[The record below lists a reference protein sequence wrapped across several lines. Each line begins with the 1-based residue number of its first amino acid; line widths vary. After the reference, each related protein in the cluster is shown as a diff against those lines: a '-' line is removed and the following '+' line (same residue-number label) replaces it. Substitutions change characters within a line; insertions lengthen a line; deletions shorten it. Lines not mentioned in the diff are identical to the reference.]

1 MSRSLSQAFMR
12 AYPLTAGSMQRNGN
26 AEGLS
31 HAALTK
37 SLSHPKGT
45 VEPSAHEE
53 HEGGHEEAH
62 DDFSSAAK
70 ASLALSH
77 TKEQKEKIQAEDSP
91 NQNEA
96 PAEADRT
103 SILNRL
109 MSQVFLNEK
118 DESTIQFL
126 QGSTLNTMGHFSEG
140 FTLGAV
146 LAGLFHAQK
155 IMNSEKENGQ
165 LIPGQIIAG
174 RGKDG
179 HFYKIAYTKNGK
191 GSFWDRSKKNPNN
204 ESLQILRSKHRGFLG
219 YFRGYEPVAEVLN
232 PANTRYESET
242 LELLLNNGEE
252 PARYIASSL
261 RGDLKI
267 VQRIKNAPDDVID
280 YSRTFQVATDAV
292 ADKHVFQE
300 VPNKAPGIQAGQSL
314 VERTKQ
320 FFSGVGQIFNSW
332 DASPVQSVKTA
343 PVANASRINTNA
355 PLVTTHSRLNRM
367 QTNVFSSIEE
377 ILHYLPEKF
386 RFDPHEV
393 MSMKKKDTLSKFLKY
408 LPPVKN
414 LINWGIWGG
423 AIAVFLGT
431 VFEASHAGVRL
442 PSITLGGGGGSLP
455 ASAPPEG
462 HSPST
467 SKESPSP
474 KGHTDAPTQKI
485 PTPYYESPKPET
497 FLEQTPQIV

>member
-1 MSRSLSQAFMR
+1 MLSFSHAFSRPYMAN
-12 AYPLTAGSMQRNGN
+12 MQSTHRNGD
-26 AEGLS
+26 AEGMT

-37 SLSHPKGT
+37 SVTTHGDGG
-45 VEPSAHEE
+45 E
-53 HEGGHEEAH
+53 HGEHGGGHDEGH
-62 DDFSSAAK
+62 NDFSNAAK
-70 ASLALSH
+70 ASLALSSQR
-77 TKEQKEKIQAEDSP
+77 QKESNKQTEEKDGKKDDALARVGKDP
-91 NQNEA
+91 L
-96 PAEADRT
+96 
-103 SILNRL
+103 LNRL
-109 MSQVFLNEK
+109 MSQVFFN
-118 DESTIQFL
+118 DRQESTIEFL
-126 QGSTLNTMGHFSEG
+126 QGSTINTMGHFSEG

-179 HFYKIAYTKNGK
+179 HFYKIAYTKNDK
-191 GSFWDRSKKNPNN
+191 RSFWDKSKKNPNN
-204 ESLQILRSKHRGFLG
+204 ESLQILRSKHKGFLG

-280 YSRTFQVATDAV
+280 YRRTFQVATDTV
-292 ADKHVFQE
+292 ADKNVFQE
-300 VPNKAPGIQAGQSL
+300 VPNKAAGIQAAQSRW
-314 VERTKQ
+314 EEIKQ
-320 FFSGVGQIFNSW
+320 FLSPVGQIFNSL

-343 PVANASRINTNA
+343 PVANASTINTNA
-355 PLVTTHSRLNRM
+355 PLVTKHSRLNTM
-367 QTNVFSSIEE
+367 QTNVFDSIEG

-423 AIAVFLGT
+423 VAAVAFGT
-431 VFEASHAGVRL
+431 ITEGYHAGMRL
-442 PSITLGGGGGSLP
+442 PNINLGGGQAP
-455 ASAPPEG
+455 APAEG
-462 HSPST
+462 HA
-467 SKESPSP
+467 E
-474 KGHTDAPTQKI
+474 APTKEA
-485 PTPYYESPKPET
+485 PTPPHESLKPEN
-497 FLEQTPQIV
+497 FLRQTPQIV

>member
-1 MSRSLSQAFMR
+1 MSVPLSQAFMR
-12 AYPLTAGSMQRNGN
+12 AYPLTAGSMQRNGDVQ
-26 AEGLS
+26 GLS
-31 HAALTK
+31 HAALTQ
-37 SLSHPKGT
+37 SLSNPKGT
-45 VEPSAHEE
+45 VEPSEHGE

-62 DDFSSAAK
+62 EDFSSAAK
-70 ASLALSH
+70 ASLALSSQR
-77 TKEQKEKIQAEDSP
+77 KRGAKEKAEEGRDEDGLARVEQDP
-91 NQNEA
+91 L
-96 PAEADRT
+96 
-103 SILNRL
+103 LNRL
-109 MSQVFLNEK
+109 ISQVSFDKK

-146 LAGLFHAQK
+146 LAGLFHAQT

-219 YFRGYEPVAEVLN
+219 FFRGYEPVAEVLN

-300 VPNKAPGIQAGQSL
+300 VPNKAPGAQVAQSL
-314 VERTKQ
+314 LEIARQ
-320 FFSGVGQIFNSW
+320 RFSGVGQFLNSL
-332 DASPVQSVKTA
+332 DSSPVQSVKTA
-343 PVANASRINTNA
+343 PVANASTINTNA
-355 PLVTTHSRLNRM
+355 PLVTTHPRLNTRR
-367 QTNVFSSIEE
+367 TNVFDSIEE
-377 ILHYLPEKF
+377 ILHYLPDKF
-386 RFDPHEV
+386 QFDPHEV

-423 AIAVFLGT
+423 VIAVILGT
-431 VFEASHAGVRL
+431 LFESYHSGMTPLSDISRGLNGLGKGLNGLGKGVSGLFNR
-442 PSITLGGGGGSLP
+442 GG
-455 ASAPPEG
+455 A
-462 HSPST
+462 
-467 SKESPSP
+467 SPSP
-474 KGHTDAPTQKI
+474 PKGESSPQESAPSASNSSKA
-485 PTPYYESPKPET
+485 
-497 FLEQTPQIV
+497 